1 MVRRGLTWLLVLPAI
16 VVGSQLA
23 HGIAYWW
30 AYPQA
35 SLRMTALATSGHG
48 YLAYLPVAI
57 GFLAAVQIIA
67 FAAVVVDKARGLP
80 VRAVPAWA
88 FLFIPEVGFI
98 LQEHVERFATS
109 GVFPWWTVV
118 EPSFWRGL
126 VLQVPIGIAAYL
138 VASIL
143 LRTATAIAGVVA
155 ARRPARVA
163 QIAARPRIPMRVVL
177 PRLSPL
183 AQLAAGRAPPR
194 FA

>member
-1 MVRRGLTWLLVLPAI
+1 VVRRGLTWLLVLPAI

-57 GFLAAVQIIA
+57 GFLAAVQVIA
-67 FAAVVVDKARGLP
+67 FAAVVVDRVRGIP

-88 FLFIPEVGFI
+88 FLFIPEVGFVV
-98 LQEHVERFATS
+98 QEHVERFATS
-109 GVFPWWTVV
+109 GIFPWWTVL

-126 VLQVPIGIAAYL
+126 VLQIPIGVAAYL
-138 VASIL
+138 IAAIL
-143 LRTATAIAGVVA
+143 LRTATAIADIVVA
-155 ARRPARVA
+155 GRSAAVVRRVAVRRPL
-163 QIAARPRIPMRVVL
+163 VVL
-177 PRLSPL
+177 LSPLSPL
-183 AQLAAGRAPPR
+183 AQLAAGRAPPLL
-194 FA
+194 A